1 MSDFYPEK
9 PPLNEKESNG
19 NIALTILSIIVF
31 LLTFYVIFSDDIL
44 FISLLFIVLFIH
56 EIGHF
61 SFMKWFKYKHVKM
74 LFVPLMGAF
83 VQGKKKIYSQKE
95 SLLVVG
101 AGPFPGV
108 ILGVIFFFL
117 FLNFKEDWLL
127 FTSITFMLLNIVNL
141 LPLDPLDG
149 GQLFKLLVNS
159 KSDIFLVIFSF
170 LSSLALIGIGY
181 YFDSWLMMGFGFFMS
196 FKVRNL
202 QQLYCIR
209 KELRSI
215 NLNYNLLYSELS
227 NKDYA
232 QIKSVLLDYS
242 PTLNKMMSISDEDL
256 DDIVSSQI
264 DSVLINPV
272 KKDASIIF
280 RFMIIC
286 FWLLSFIIPLFL
298 FVNYS
303 IMDFVYAIYT
313 R

>member
-1 MSDFYPEK
+1 M
-9 PPLNEKESNG
+9 
-19 NIALTILSIIVF
+19 
-31 LLTFYVIFSDDIL
+31 
-44 FISLLFIVLFIH
+44 
-56 EIGHF
+56 
-61 SFMKWFKYKHVKM
+61 
-74 LFVPLMGAF
+74 
-83 VQGKKKIYSQKE
+83 
-95 SLLVVG
+95 VVG

-117 FLNFKEDWLL
+117 FLHFKEDWLL

-202 QQLYCIR
+202 QQLYYIR

-215 NLNYNLLYSELS
+215 NLNYNLLYNELS

-272 KKDASIIF
+272 KKDASLIF
-280 RFMIIC
+280 RFIIIC

-298 FVNYS
+298 FVNYR

>member
-1 MSDFYPEK
+1 M
-9 PPLNEKESNG
+9 
-19 NIALTILSIIVF
+19 
-31 LLTFYVIFSDDIL
+31 IFSDDIL

-101 AGPFPGV
+101 AGPFPGI

-159 KSDIFLVIFSF
+159 KSDIFLLIFSL

-232 QIKSVLLDYS
+232 QIKNVLLDYS

-272 KKDASIIF
+272 KKDASVIF
-280 RFMIIC
+280 RFFIIC
-286 FWLLSFIIPLFL
+286 FWLLSFIIPMFL
-298 FVNYS
+298 FVNYR

>member
-1 MSDFYPEK
+1 
-9 PPLNEKESNG
+9 
-19 NIALTILSIIVF
+19 
-31 LLTFYVIFSDDIL
+31 
-44 FISLLFIVLFIH
+44 
-56 EIGHF
+56 
-61 SFMKWFKYKHVKM
+61 
-74 LFVPLMGAF
+74 
-83 VQGKKKIYSQKE
+83 
-95 SLLVVG
+95 
-101 AGPFPGV
+101 
-108 ILGVIFFFL
+108 
-117 FLNFKEDWLL
+117 
-127 FTSITFMLLNIVNL
+127 
-141 LPLDPLDG
+141 
-149 GQLFKLLVNS
+149 
-159 KSDIFLVIFSF
+159 
-170 LSSLALIGIGY
+170 
-181 YFDSWLMMGFGFFMS
+181 MS

-272 KKDASIIF
+272 KKDASLIF
-280 RFMIIC
+280 RFIIIC
-286 FWLLSFIIPLFL
+286 FWLLSFIIPMFL
-298 FVNYS
+298 FFNYR